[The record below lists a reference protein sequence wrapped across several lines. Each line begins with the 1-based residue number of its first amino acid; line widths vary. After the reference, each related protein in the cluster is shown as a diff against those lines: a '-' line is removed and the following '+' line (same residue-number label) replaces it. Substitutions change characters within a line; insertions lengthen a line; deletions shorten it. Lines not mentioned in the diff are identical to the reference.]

1 MSNAVL
7 AKSFGVETRPVFLF
21 RTRLFGGG
29 AEEDAAHLALGEIED
44 DAAVDRTHDK
54 DAGIGACFAIDMLG
68 VSLTRGALR
77 VPDLDSLSGRKGARR
92 GCGNVGD
99 RLHS

>member
-54 DAGIGACFAIDMLG
+54 GAGIACFAIDMFG

-77 VPDLDSLSGRKGARR
+77 VPDLDALSGRKRARR

-99 RLHS
+99 RLHP